1 MRKKK
6 STHPKPRISVGDW
19 VSVSTGDLRGASGQ
33 VRKMDNKI
41 ATLRQLNG
49 NEINVPI
56 TRLKFSEYDS
66 AHADGLQ

>member
-6 STHPKPRISVGDW
+6 STHPKISVGDW
-19 VSVSTGDLRGASGQ
+19 VTVSTGDLRGASGQ

-49 NEINVPI
+49 NEINVPS